1 MRILIAGGGT
11 GGHLFPGIALAEEF
25 ATRHHKNDVV
35 FVGTER
41 GLESRVVPASGFKL
55 ETIRARGLKGMGFLR
70 LLQGLFALPLAFW
83 ESWAILRRYRPDV
96 VVGVGG
102 YSSGPVMLAAW
113 MQRIPT
119 ALQEQNAFPGLTN
132 RVLGRFVDVA
142 FVSFEEARRFF
153 PDSKVQ
159 LVGNPIRR
167 ALLDNYLRSSVAHAR
182 FTVLV
187 FGGSLGARAIN
198 QRMMEALDHLVDLAD
213 QIHFVHQTGKNDTEA
228 IRRTYAEKGFSAE
241 VVEFIDDMSAAYARA
256 ELVVCRAGATTL
268 AELTVC
274 KKASILIP
282 YPLATDDH
290 QAKNAQA
297 LVDAGAAI
305 MIRQSVL
312 TGALLAEEIRS
323 LKDDPERRKR
333 MEKKA
338 GLLGRP
344 EAAKELADVC
354 VQLMVER
361 WGPRG
366 RSQEEMR

>member
-1 MRILIAGGGT
+1 MKILIAGGGT

-25 ATRHHKNDVV
+25 ATRHHKNEVV

-41 GLESRVVPASGFKL
+41 GLEQRVVPAAGFKL
-55 ETIRARGLKGMGFLR
+55 EIIRARGLKGVGLWR
-70 LLQGLFALPLAFW
+70 VLSSLLTLPVAFW
-83 ESWAILRRYRPDV
+83 QSWRILWRYRPDV

-102 YSSGPVMLAAW
+102 YASGPVVLAAW
-113 MQRIPT
+113 LQRIPT
-119 ALQEQNAFPGLTN
+119 ALQEQNALPGLTN
-132 RVLGRFVDVA
+132 RILGRLVDVA
-142 FVSFEEARRFF
+142 FVSFEEARRYF
-153 PDSKVQ
+153 PAAKVQ
-159 LVGNPIRR
+159 VVGNPIRR

-198 QRMMEALDHLVDLAD
+198 QRMMEALDHLVDVRD
-213 QIHFVHQTGKNDTEA
+213 QLHFVHQTGKSDVEV
-228 IRRTYAEKGFSAE
+228 IRWTYGQKGFSAD
-241 VVEFIDDMSAAYARA
+241 VLEFIDDMSAAYARA

-282 YPLATDDH
+282 YPHATDDH

-312 TGALLAEEIRS
+312 TGALLADEIRG
-323 LKDDPERRKR
+323 LMNDPERRKR

-344 EAAKELADVC
+344 EAAKELADIC
-354 VQLMVER
+354 VQLMVHK

-366 RSQEEMR
+366 RAEQEAR